1 MHKLVVIGAG
11 INGVSA
17 AIWARRMGCE
27 VTLVDKAAPGMGA
40 SFGNA
45 GVLAASAVVPL
56 TTPGLLWRA
65 PGMLMDREFPL
76 FVRYGYLPRMAG
88 WLARYLS
95 HANDRDCRRIAGALG
110 PVVTDSLDQHMA
122 LTEGLSARRFVHG
135 SDYVYAY
142 PDRAAMQADAYG
154 WALKAEAGFVPEVIE
169 GGAVQEYEP
178 ALGPG
183 VGCLAVMKGHGRI
196 SDPGGYVAALAQDF
210 EAMGGRVL
218 RAEVMDFDLDGG
230 RLRAVLTD
238 RGPLEADRAVLAL
251 GAWSKGLMAR
261 LGLRVPMETERGYH
275 LLLKG
280 PSVLPRVPVMV
291 ASGQFVATPMEMGL
305 RLAGIAELGGLEA
318 GPSEAP
324 IALLKRQVRRAF
336 PTLDWQS
343 EETWMGHRPAPS
355 DSLPLVGEVAGTG
368 VFAAFGHHHVGLTGG
383 AKTGRWVACLL
394 TGQRVNADL
403 SAYDPMRF
411 RK

>member
-1 MHKLVVIGAG
+1 MQKLVVIGAG

-17 AIWARRMGCE
+17 AIWARRMGCD
-27 VTLVDKAAPGMGA
+27 VTLVDKGAPGMGA

-65 PGMLMDREFPL
+65 PGMLLDREFPL

-88 WLARYLS
+88 WLMKYLS

-110 PVVTDSLDQHMA
+110 PVVTDSLDQHLA
-122 LTEGLSARRFVHG
+122 LTEGLSARRYVFP

-154 WALKAEAGFVPEVIE
+154 WALKAEAGFIPEVLE
-169 GGAVQEYEP
+169 GGAVRDYEP
-178 ALGPG
+178 ALGPD

-210 EAMGGRVL
+210 EGMGGRVI
-218 RAEVMDFDLDGG
+218 RAEVTDFSLSGG
-230 RLRAVLTD
+230 RLTAVLTD
-238 RGPLEADRAVLAL
+238 QGPLPADRAVLAL
-251 GAWSKGLMAR
+251 GAWSKALMAR
-261 LGLRVPMETERGYH
+261 LGLSVPMETERGYH
-275 LLLKG
+275 LLLRD
-280 PSVLPRVPVMV
+280 PSVMPRVPVMV
-291 ASGQFVATPMEMGL
+291 ASGQFVATPMDMGL

-318 GPSEAP
+318 GPSDAP
-324 IALLKRQVRRAF
+324 IALLKRQVKRAF
-336 PTLDWQS
+336 PTLEWQG
-343 EETWMGHRPAPS
+343 EEPWMGHRPAPA

-368 VFAAFGHHHVGLTGG
+368 VFTAFGHHHVGLTGG
-383 AKTGRWVACLL
+383 PKTGRWVASMVA
-394 TGQRVNADL
+394 GRGVNEDL